1 MTAQAAIERY
11 TEFAYALLVAG
22 AAWIYPPLAL
32 LVAAAF
38 LAALAFIADRRTP
51 PEATK

>member
-11 TEFAYALLVAG
+11 TEAAYALVVAG
-22 AAWIYPPLAL
+22 AAIIYPPLAL
-32 LVAAAF
+32 LVAGVF
-38 LAALAFIADRRTP
+38 LGALAFIADRRTP